1 MAKKYYWLKL
11 KADFFTSRAMKKL
24 RRIAGGDTYTIIYLK
39 LQLLSLKDEG
49 LLFYEGV
56 EPTFYE
62 EMALALDEDAENVRA
77 TLIFL
82 ESMGLITQNNE
93 HEYILTEVPYLIG
106 GESESAE
113 RVRRYRSKQALI
125 DTPPEQ
131 KEPKSNALRQKQHR
145 AKKKCEEKQH
155 IPYIEDYINN
165 KRYNGN
171 YYVVIQRDKYKC
183 ALCGSIENLCV
194 HHIDG
199 YDENKPQNS
208 NANKMIT
215 LCRTCHSNIHAGQA
229 IDEDTLEAIDYYIE
243 SNEML
248 PSNGSVT
255 ESNTEIEKDKDKDI
269 DKDIEK
275 EKSKS
280 ESKAKRFTPPTLE
293 EVTAYCIERGNNVD
307 AQHFIDYYTSNGWL
321 VGKNKMK
328 DWKAAV
334 RTWERNGYNNNK
346 PANNK
351 SQAAQELDGFY
362 ELAATWAES
371 EGDNEEQD

>member
-11 KADFFTSRAMKKL
+11 KSDFFTSRAMKKL

-49 LLFYEGV
+49 LLYYEGV

-82 ESMGLITQNNE
+82 ENMGLIE
-93 HEYILTEVPYLIG
+93 KKSDHEYILTEVPYLIG
-106 GESESAE
+106 SETDKAE
-113 RVRRYRSKQALI
+113 IMR
-125 DTPPEQ
+125 
-131 KEPKSNALRQKQHR
+131 
-145 AKKKCEEKQH
+145 KKRE
-155 IPYIEDYINN
+155 
-165 KRYNGN
+165 
-171 YYVVIQRDKYKC
+171 RDKLQSSNNVTG
-183 ALCGSIENLCV
+183 AL
-194 HHIDG
+194 
-199 YDENKPQNS
+199 P
-208 NANKMIT
+208 
-215 LCRTCHSNIHAGQA
+215 
-229 IDEDTLEAIDYYIE
+229 
-243 SNEML
+243 
-248 PSNGSVT
+248 PVT
-255 ESNTEIEKDKDKDI
+255 NCYTEIEIDKEI

-275 EKSKS
+275 EKSKR

-334 RTWERNGYNNNK
+334 RTWERNGYSSAKPNRTNNT
-346 PANNK
+346 
-351 SQAAQELDGFY
+351 AQELDDFY
-362 ELAATWAES
+362 NMASGWAES
-371 EGDNEEQD
+371 DEE